1 MESKINTM
9 IKVINTEI
17 KFVNEEYEPTSED
30 YKRARAKVRGMLDM
44 LEIVS
49 GKCYIAEVF
58 NTMRGK
64 KMNCIK
70 HI

>member
-1 MESKINTM
+1 MESKIKTM
-9 IKVINTEI
+9 IKVINMEI
-17 KFVNEEYEPTSED
+17 EFVNEEYEPTSED

-49 GKCYIAEVF
+49 GKCYITEVF
-58 NTMRGK
+58 NTMRDK